1 MDIKDFYVGQKVIY
15 LDFKG
20 RSRIEE
26 AVITEGYVKK
36 VGRKNV
42 KIGRF
47 ADDEY
52 GTNFVIDKS
61 GLCLYVNPTATH
73 FNDYDLAFTDEKQLE
88 QYVEYQELKLWGA
101 RLDINRL
108 SYETL
113 KKIYDIVKKEN

>member
-1 MDIKDFYVGQKVIY
+1 MNVKEFYVGQKVVY

-36 VGRKNV
+36 VGRKNI

-47 ADDEY
+47 ADDEF
-52 GTNFVIDKS
+52 GTDFVIDKS
-61 GLCLYVNPTATH
+61 GLCLCVNPTATR
-73 FNDYDLAFTDEKQLE
+73 FNDYDLAFADEKQLE
-88 QYVEYQELKLWGA
+88 QYVEYQELKLWVT
-101 RLDINRL
+101 RLDANRI

-113 KKIYDIVKKEN
+113 KKIYGIVKKED